1 MVSRDPLSALL
12 DEQGLVVLDGGLAT
26 ELEARGHDLSDA
38 LWSARLLLDAP
49 EAIRDVH
56 AAYLEAG
63 ADCVVSG
70 SYQATVAGFRGRG
83 VGAEEARTLLCS
95 SVNLAC
101 EARDA
106 FWQRPPPGRLRPLVA
121 ASVGPYGAALAD
133 GSEYVG
139 RYDLD
144 ESGLRD
150 FHRERFA
157 LLAASGADL
166 LACETLPSRSEAR
179 VLLRL
184 LDETP
189 GVRAWFSF
197 TARDAHHLSDGTPIA
212 EMAREL
218 DHDRVVGIGVN
229 CVPPVLVPGL
239 LSELAHASDRP
250 LVAYPNSGESWNASA
265 RAWEGAPQGFR
276 PEEACTTWREAG
288 ATFLGGCCRVG
299 PAAIARLRRRLL
311 GSQGVKCSCAPVS
324 EAKRTSWD
332 RRRAT
337 TSGCRPATSKRS

>member
-1 MVSRDPLSALL
+1 MNTRDPLSALL

-70 SYQATVAGFRGRG
+70 SYQATVEGFHRRG
-83 VGAEEARTLLCS
+83 VGGEEARRLLRS
-95 SVNLAC
+95 SVDLAR

-106 FWQRPPPGRLRPLVA
+106 FWRSPRPGRLRPLVA

-144 ESGLRD
+144 EAGLRD
-150 FHRERFA
+150 FHEERFA
-157 LLAASGADL
+157 LLADSGADL
-166 LACETLPSRSEAR
+166 LACETLPSRVEAR

-189 GVRAWFSF
+189 GARAWFSF
-197 TARDAHHLSDGTPIA
+197 TARDAAHLSDGTPVA

-218 DHDRVVGIGVN
+218 GHERVVGIGVN
-229 CVPPVLVPGL
+229 CVPPALVPGL
-239 LSELAHASDRP
+239 LAELRGATDRP
-250 LVAYPNSGESWNASA
+250 LVVYPNSGELWNASA
-265 RAWEGAPQGFR
+265 RRWEGAPEVSR
-276 PEEACTTWREAG
+276 PDEACVSWRASG
-288 ATFLGGCCRVG
+288 ASFLGGCCRVG
-299 PAAIARLRRRLL
+299 PSAIGRMRRRLL
-311 GSQGVKCSCAPVS
+311 
-324 EAKRTSWD
+324 EAETPRL
-332 RRRAT
+332 RA
-337 TSGCRPATSKRS
+337 

>member
-1 MVSRDPLSALL
+1 MQDLTPREGPDPLPELL
-12 DEQGLVVLDGGLAT
+12 DAQGLVVLDGGLAT

-70 SYQATVAGFRGRG
+70 SYQATVEGFRRRG
-83 VGAEEARTLLCS
+83 VGAEEARKLLLS
-95 SVNLAC
+95 SVALAR
-101 EARDA
+101 EAREA
-106 FWQRPPPGRLRPLVA
+106 FCQSLSPGRHRPLVA
-121 ASVGPYGAALAD
+121 ASVGPYGAARAD

-144 ESGLRD
+144 EAGLLD
-150 FHRERFA
+150 FHQERFA

-166 LACETLPSRSEAR
+166 LACETLPSRVEAL

-189 GVRAWFSF
+189 GAHAWFSF
-197 TARDAHHLSDGTPIA
+197 TARDAGHLSDGTSVA

-218 DHDRVVGIGVN
+218 DHERVVGIGVN

-239 LSELAHASDRP
+239 LAELSRATNRP
-250 LVAYPNSGESWNASA
+250 LVAYPNSGERWNASA
-265 RAWEGAPQGFR
+265 RAWEGAPQGAR
-276 PEEACTTWREAG
+276 LDEACVAWRDAG
-288 ATFLGGCCRVG
+288 AVILGGCCRVG
-299 PAAIARLRRRLL
+299 PDSIARLRSRLL
-311 GSQGVKCSCAPVS
+311 
-324 EAKRTSWD
+324 EA
-332 RRRAT
+332 
-337 TSGCRPATSKRS
+337 

>member
-1 MVSRDPLSALL
+1 LTLRPRSGPDPLPELL
-12 DEQGLVVLDGGLAT
+12 DTQGLVVLDGGLAT

-70 SYQATVAGFRGRG
+70 SYQATVEGFRRRG
-83 VGAEEARTLLCS
+83 VGGEEARRLLRS
-95 SVNLAC
+95 SVDLAG

-106 FWQRPPPGRLRPLVA
+106 FWRPSSPGRLRPLVA
-121 ASVGPYGAALAD
+121 ASVGPYGAARAD

-144 ESGLRD
+144 EGGLRD
-150 FHRERFA
+150 FHEERFA
-157 LLAASGADL
+157 LLADSGADL
-166 LACETLPSRSEAR
+166 LACETLPSRVEAQ

-189 GVRAWFSF
+189 GARAWFSF
-197 TARDAHHLSDGTPIA
+197 TARDTDHISDGTPLA

-218 DHDRVVGIGVN
+218 DHERVVGIGVN
-229 CVPPVLVPGL
+229 CVPPALVPGL
-239 LSELAHASDRP
+239 LSTLAHATDRP
-250 LVAYPNSGESWNASA
+250 LVVYPNSGETWNAAA
-265 RAWEGAPQGFR
+265 RAWEGAPRGSS
-276 PEEACTTWREAG
+276 PDEACVAWRRAG
-288 ATFLGGCCRVG
+288 AVFLGGCCRVG
-299 PAAIARLRRRLL
+299 PAAIARLRHRLL
-311 GSQGVKCSCAPVS
+311 EG
-324 EAKRTSWD
+324 
-332 RRRAT
+332 
-337 TSGCRPATSKRS
+337 

>member
-1 MVSRDPLSALL
+1 MGTPDPLKALL
-12 DEQGLVVLDGGLAT
+12 DAQGLIVLDGGLAT

-56 AAYLEAG
+56 ASYLEAG
-63 ADCVVSG
+63 ADCVVTG
-70 SYQATVAGFRGRG
+70 SYQATVEGFRRRG
-83 VGAEEARTLLCS
+83 VGVEEARRLLVS
-95 SVNLAC
+95 SVDLAC
-101 EARDA
+101 QARDA
-106 FWQRPPPGRLRPLVA
+106 FWQHAPPGRLRPLVG

-144 ESGLRD
+144 EAGLLD

-166 LACETLPSRSEAR
+166 LACETLPSRAEAR

-197 TARDAHHLSDGTPIA
+197 TARDAGHVSDGAPLA
-212 EMAREL
+212 EVVREL
-218 DHDRVVGIGVN
+218 DHERVVGIGVN

-239 LSELAHASDRP
+239 LAEVRHATGRP
-250 LVAYPNSGESWNASA
+250 LVAYPNSGERWNASA
-265 RAWEGAPQGFR
+265 RAWEGAPGGSR
-276 PEEACTTWREAG
+276 PEEACSAWREAG
-288 ATFLGGCCRVG
+288 AVFVGGCCRVG
-299 PAAIARLRRRLL
+299 PAAIARMRRRLL
-311 GSQGVKCSCAPVS
+311 G
-324 EAKRTSWD
+324 
-332 RRRAT
+332 
-337 TSGCRPATSKRS
+337 